1 MNEKEANNDKL
12 LDEWVKNQ
20 TLRQLPQRYFDL
32 MNEGSELAKEGQF
45 AEAVEKF
52 ASGRE
57 EVGSIIRSLMEM
69 KKDHSAQE
77 WQFFGILW
85 AFKLIKSVFYWLLA
99 RSETSDS
106 LDERKALLM
115 AAMGAQQVGK
125 DMIPAFET
133 LNQSFTGADLELL
146 PLLGEA
152 IRNLEYRQQLLEK
165 ALDAVGLEFRL

>member
-1 MNEKEANNDKL
+1 VNEKEPNNNKL
-12 LDEWVKNQ
+12 MEEWLTNRI
-20 TLRQLPQRYFDL
+20 LRQLPQRYFDL
-32 MNEGSELAKEGQF
+32 MNQGSELAKDGQF
-45 AEAVEKF
+45 AEATEKF

-57 EVGSIIRSLMEM
+57 EVGNIIKSLMEM
-69 KKDHSAQE
+69 KKDHRAQE

-99 RSETSDS
+99 RSESVDS
-106 LDERKALLM
+106 LEERKALLM

-133 LNQSFTGADLELL
+133 LNQSFTGADLDLL

-152 IRNLEYRQQLLEK
+152 IRNLEHRQRLLEK
-165 ALDAVGLEFRL
+165 ALEAHGMEFKL

>member
-1 MNEKEANNDKL
+1 MNEKESNNDEL
-12 LDEWVKNQ
+12 IEEWLKNQ

-32 MNEGSELAKEGQF
+32 MNEGSVLAKEGQF

-52 ASGRE
+52 AAGRE
-57 EVGSIIRSLMEM
+57 EVGNIIKSLMEM
-69 KKDHSAQE
+69 KKDHRAQE

-99 RSETSDS
+99 RSETTDS
-106 LDERKALLM
+106 LEERKALLM
-115 AAMGAQQVGK
+115 ASMGAQQVGK

-152 IRNLEYRQQLLEK
+152 IRNLEHRQQLLEK
-165 ALDAVGLEFRL
+165 ALEANDIEFRL

>member
-1 MNEKEANNDKL
+1 VTEKESNNDKL
-12 LDEWVKNQ
+12 IEEWLTNRA
-20 TLRQLPQRYFDL
+20 LRQLPQRYFEL

-45 AEAVEKF
+45 LEAVEKF

-57 EVGSIIRSLMEM
+57 EVARIIQTLMEM
-69 KKDHSAQE
+69 KKDHRAQE

-99 RSETSDS
+99 RSESSDS
-106 LDERKALLM
+106 LEERKALLM
-115 AAMGAQQVGK
+115 AAMGAQRVGK

-133 LNQSFTGADLELL
+133 LNQSFTGADLDLL

-152 IRNLEYRQQLLEK
+152 IRNLEYRQRLLEK
-165 ALDAVGLEFRL
+165 ALEDHGLEFRL

>member
-1 MNEKEANNDKL
+1 MNEKEPNNDEIMN
-12 LDEWVKNQ
+12 EWVTNQ
-20 TLRQLPQRYFDL
+20 MLRQLPQRYFDL
-32 MNEGSELAKEGQF
+32 MNEGSALAKDGQF
-45 AEAVEKF
+45 GEAIEKF
-52 ASGRE
+52 AAGRE
-57 EVGSIIRSLMEM
+57 EVGNIIRSLMEM
-69 KKDHSAQE
+69 KKDHRAQE

-85 AFKLIKSVFYWLLA
+85 AFKLIKSIFYWLLA
-99 RSETSDS
+99 RSEKVDS
-106 LDERKALLM
+106 LEERKALLI

-165 ALDAVGLEFRL
+165 ALDAIGLEFRL